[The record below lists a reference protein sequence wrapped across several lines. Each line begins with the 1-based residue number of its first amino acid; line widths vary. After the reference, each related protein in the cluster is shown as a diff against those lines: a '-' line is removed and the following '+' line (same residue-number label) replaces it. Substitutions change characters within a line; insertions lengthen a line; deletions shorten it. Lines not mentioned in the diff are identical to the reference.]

1 MSLNLILRA
10 CYDEPCYVLTNRIVR
25 ETVTPNMRQIAGN
38 ICKDL
43 WMFFRC
49 RRARIRRI
57 WWRSQHEFR
66 RGLLKRRSLC
76 LRPIYACRC
85 RQTKASL
92 WLAALAHTQLTN
104 KSSFHFWILVLSVCV
119 SCGWDMADCSRS
131 TTAIIDSWFFHLCR
145 WLWCICTCFVTS
157 LIMILY
163 VELQVYIDLHE
174 EWRWGSRESRGDGS
188 LCCGV
193 PVEMETIV
201 TVGMEQHCAG
211 FPQKCISDF
220 LSCTCGNKILFSN
233 CWWLLWFYYH
243 KLYYWLL
250 TDKIS

>member
-10 CYDEPCYVLTNRIVR
+10 CYGEPCYVLTNRIVR

-131 TTAIIDSWFFHLCR
+131 TIAIIDSWFL
-145 WLWCICTCFVTS
+145 FVS
-157 LIMILY
+157 LIVMHLY
-163 VELQVYIDLHE
+163 MFCYKFNNDSVCRAASLYRPARGMTLGITRISWGWKLML
-174 EWRWGSRESRGDGS
+174 WGSRRDGNHCHS
-188 LCCGV
+188 WDGTALCGI
-193 PVEMETIV
+193 PAEMHLWLFIV
-201 TVGMEQHCAG
+201 HLRQQNFVFKLLMTALILLSQTV
-211 FPQKCISDF
+211 
-220 LSCTCGNKILFSN
+220 
-233 CWWLLWFYYH
+233 LLVVNW
-243 KLYYWLL
+243 
-250 TDKIS
+250 